1 MTDRSALRS
10 AIAALVIIAVFAG
23 GAYVMPSVVLA
34 LGDISPLLA
43 IAAVA
48 VFVLAFFA
56 VFWLRGRFRG
66 G

>member
-1 MTDRSALRS
+1 MDRSALRN

-23 GAYVMPSVVLA
+23 GAYVMPSIVLA

-43 IAAVA
+43 VAAVA
-48 VFVLAFFA
+48 IFVLAFFA
-56 VFWLRGRFRG
+56 VFWLRGRLRG